1 MREFLVRTAAL
12 ARPLGLLLVLAAMS
26 TPGYAEPALTPHT
39 ASYNVKV
46 SVVGG
51 ELKTRLSLDADGRY
65 VATHMIRPTGMSRML
80 ARGKITE
87 TSEFYAAED
96 GIRPDK
102 YTSIDTL
109 SRDKENVDIQF
120 DWNSGE
126 ARGTVNDVF
135 VVSAMEDVA
144 HDRVSI
150 QYELMHDLVNGAPST
165 EYVLFDIDRL
175 KVVTVRNVGRK
186 SIKTP
191 AGRFDAVGIQHQT
204 ANSKRTT
211 TLWCVEEL
219 DYLPVL
225 IEQHKKGKLRVRA
238 VLKKYTPES
247 AVVTTRPAPLATF
260 EDLAD
265 VQLAVLFLE
274 DRDRP

>member
-1 MREFLVRTAAL
+1 MTATATAA
-12 ARPLGLLLVLAAMS
+12 AH
-26 TPGYAEPALTPHT
+26 AEPFLTPHSAT
-39 ASYNVKV
+39 YDVKV

-51 ELKTRLSLDADGRY
+51 ELTTRLSRSEDGRY
-65 VATHMIRPTGMSRML
+65 VATHTIRPTGISRML

-87 TSEFYAAED
+87 TSEFFAADD

-102 YTSIDTL
+102 YRSIDTL

-150 QYELMHDLVNGAPST
+150 QYELMHDLVSGAPNT

-175 KVVTVRNVGRK
+175 KVVTVRNVGQ
-186 SIKTP
+186 KT
-191 AGRFDAVGIQHQT
+191 I
-204 ANSKRTT
+204 KRTT
-211 TLWCVEEL
+211 TLWCVKEL

-238 VLKKYTPES
+238 VLSKYTPDAMTR
-247 AVVTTRPAPLATF
+247 AVS
-260 EDLAD
+260 
-265 VQLAVLFLE
+265 LE
-274 DRDRP
+274 R

>member
-1 MREFLVRTAAL
+1 MRVTVTLAAAVRCACLLAAL
-12 ARPLGLLLVLAAMS
+12 AITAA
-26 TPGYAEPALTPHT
+26 TAHAEPFLTPHS
-39 ASYNVKV
+39 AKYNVKV

-51 ELKTRLSLDADGRY
+51 ELTTRLSRNEDGRY
-65 VATHMIRPTGMSRML
+65 VATHSIRPTGMSRML
-80 ARGKITE
+80 ARGNITE
-87 TSEFYAAED
+87 TSEFYAVGD

-109 SRDKENVDIQF
+109 SRDRENIDIQF

-150 QYELMHDLVNGAPST
+150 QYELMHDLVSGAPNT

-175 KVVTVRNVGRK
+175 KILNVRNVGRRT
-186 SIKTP
+186 IKTP
-191 AGRFDAVGIQHQT
+191 AGKFDAVGIQHQT
-204 ANSKRTT
+204 TNSKRTT

-238 VLKKYTPES
+238 VLKNYTPE
-247 AVVTTRPAPLATF
+247 ATVETRRARPSTAF
-260 EDLAD
+260 ENLAD
-265 VQLAVLFLE
+265 VQLAGLPVE
-274 DRDRP
+274 NRNRP

>member
-1 MREFLVRTAAL
+1 MYEILSYAARMLRRSCVLGAL
-12 ARPLGLLLVLAAMS
+12 AAVALPAW
-26 TPGYAEPALTPHT
+26 AEPSLTPHK

-51 ELKTRLSLDADGRY
+51 ELTTQLSRNENGRY
-65 VATHMIRPTGMSRML
+65 VATHTIRPTGMSRML

-87 TSEFYAAED
+87 TSEFYSAED
-96 GIRPDK
+96 GVRPDK
-102 YTSIDTL
+102 YMSVDTL

-120 DWNSGE
+120 DWHSGE

-135 VVSAMEDVA
+135 VVSAMDDVA

-150 QYELMHDLVNGAPST
+150 QYELMHDLINGAPND

-175 KVVTVRNVGRK
+175 KIVNVQNVGSK
-186 SIKTP
+186 TIKTP
-191 AGRFDAVGIQHQT
+191 AGKFEAVGIRHQT

-238 VLKKYTPES
+238 VLRKYTPDPMVA
-247 AVVTTRPAPLATF
+247 AVSSG
-260 EDLAD
+260 
-265 VQLAVLFLE
+265 Q
-274 DRDRP
+274 

>member
-1 MREFLVRTAAL
+1 MLVVLAL
-12 ARPLGLLLVLAAMS
+12 AAATAHAGPL
-26 TPGYAEPALTPHT
+26 LTPHS
-39 ASYNVKV
+39 AKYNVKV

-51 ELKTRLSLDADGRY
+51 ELTTRLSRDEDGRY
-65 VATHMIRPTGMSRML
+65 VATHSIRPTGMSRML
-80 ARGKITE
+80 ARGKIVE

-126 ARGTVNDVF
+126 ARGTVNEVF

-150 QYELMHDLVNGAPST
+150 QYELMHDLVSGVPNT

-175 KVVTVRNVGRK
+175 KILNVRNVGRK
-186 SIKTP
+186 TIKTP
-191 AGRFDAVGIQHQT
+191 AGKFEAVGIQHRT

-219 DYLPVL
+219 DYLPVV

-247 AVVTTRPAPLATF
+247 TVETRRARPSRAL
-260 EDLAD
+260 EDLPG
-265 VQLAVLFLE
+265 VQLAGLPVE
-274 DRDRP
+274 NRHRPRQ

>member
-1 MREFLVRTAAL
+1 MGLTVTLAAAVRCVCILAAL
-12 ARPLGLLLVLAAMS
+12 ATATAAAH
-26 TPGYAEPALTPHT
+26 AEPFLTPHSAT
-39 ASYNVKV
+39 YDVKV

-51 ELKTRLSLDADGRY
+51 ELTTRLSRSEDGRY
-65 VATHMIRPTGMSRML
+65 VATHTIRPTGISRML

-87 TSEFYAAED
+87 TSEFFAADD

-102 YTSIDTL
+102 YRSIDTL

-150 QYELMHDLVNGAPST
+150 QYELMHDLVSGAPNT

-175 KVVTVRNVGRK
+175 KVVTVRNVGQK
-186 SIKTP
+186 TIKVP
-191 AGRFDAVGIQHQT
+191 AGKFEAVGIQHET
-204 ANSKRTT
+204 MNSKRTT
-211 TLWCVEEL
+211 TLWCVKEL

-238 VLKKYTPES
+238 VLSKYTPDAMTR
-247 AVVTTRPAPLATF
+247 AVS
-260 EDLAD
+260 
-265 VQLAVLFLE
+265 LE
-274 DRDRP
+274 R